1 MRLLLIR
8 HGQTQSNVD
17 HLLDTA
23 FPGAPLDE
31 LGRQQAKDLV
41 IAVEDEP
48 LDAVY
53 ASTLTRAQETAA
65 PLAKA
70 RGLEVQVIDG
80 IQEIAAGVEEM
91 NSDWTLYTN
100 ELASWSIDNL
110 DSKLEGGESARE
122 FLTRYNGAI
131 ADIEATGAERVAVIS
146 HGAAMRVW
154 GITQSRG
161 AVDVHLMAPL
171 RNTEWIVFEGS
182 TGEGWTIESWGKT
195 LI

>member
-53 ASTLTRAQETAA
+53 ASTLTRAQETAT